1 MSTRRG
7 SERRPIE
14 SMLRRSQ
21 TSASIDPY
29 TFAVLLLLG
38 RSGYGVHQKVVGV
51 TSLEFTRRQVNI
63 STVVSQALREI
74 RQRGPVMKDAT
85 AS

>member
-1 MSTRRG
+1 
-7 SERRPIE
+7 
-14 SMLRRSQ
+14 MLRRSQ

-29 TFAVLLLLG
+29 TVAVLLLLG

-51 TSLEFTRRQVNI
+51 TRLEFIRRQVNI

-74 RQRGPVMKDAT
+74 RQRGPVMQLLLT
-85 AS
+85 AC